1 MSLRAESL
9 SCGYAGHALL
19 RNLSVE
25 LRAGDLLLLLGPNGV
40 GKTTLFR
47 TLLGLLAPIGG
58 VVNVDGRDIHQLSA
72 PERARRIAF
81 VPQAGGLT
89 FPFSAL
95 DVALMG
101 RAPWLRLHRSPSGHD
116 RRIVEEVFETLQLTP
131 LASKPFPHLS
141 SGERQLV
148 MIARALVQTPR
159 YLVLD
164 EPTSNL
170 DFGNQ
175 SRILREVCRLCR
187 SGLGVMM
194 TTHQPNHVFET
205 GGKVLLLDRAG
216 RVHSGHPE
224 RVMTEDLL
232 AAAFDL
238 PVELGTHTSPSG
250 RSTAYCLPASPI
262 EEP

>member
-19 RNLSVE
+19 RALSVE
-25 LRAGDLLLLLGPNGV
+25 VRTGELLLLLGPNGA

-47 TLLGLLAPIGG
+47 TLLGLLPPIRGS
-58 VVNVDGRDIHQLSA
+58 VTVDGRDLHRLSA
-72 PERARRIAF
+72 GDRARRIAF

-89 FPFSAL
+89 FPFSAF

-101 RAPWLRLHRSPSGHD
+101 RAPWIPLHRSPSGHD
-116 RRIVEEVFETLQLTP
+116 RRLVEEVFETLQLTS
-131 LASKPFPHLS
+131 LAHKPFPHLS

-175 SRILREVCRLCR
+175 SRILGEVRRLCR

-194 TTHQPNHVFET
+194 TTHQPNHVFEC
-205 GGKVLLLDRAG
+205 GGKVLLVDRAG
-216 RVHSGHPE
+216 HVHSGPPE
-224 RVMTEDLL
+224 RVMTQALL
-232 AAAFDL
+232 AAAFGL
-238 PVELGTHTSPSG
+238 PVELGIHTSPSG
-250 RSTAYCLPASPI
+250 RSTAYCLPASPV